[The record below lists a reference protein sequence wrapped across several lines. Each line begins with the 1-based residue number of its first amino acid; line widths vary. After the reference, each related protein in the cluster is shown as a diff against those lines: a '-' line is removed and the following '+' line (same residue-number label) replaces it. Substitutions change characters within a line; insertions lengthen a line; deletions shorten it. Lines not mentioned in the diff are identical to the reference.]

1 MIAYLDS
8 SAIVKLV
15 IRESES
21 SALRRFLRAYAIR
34 VSSELARVE
43 VIRAVRLQDIEIRA
57 RALAVLSR
65 IRLLRI
71 DEDVISAAATMNP
84 AVLRSLDAI
93 HLASAQAFGSELNAI
108 VTYDARMREAAS
120 LIGFSTYAP
129 E

>member
-93 HLASAQAFGSELNAI
+93 HLASVQVFGSELNAI
-108 VTYDARMREAAS
+108 VTYDARMREAAG

>member
-71 DEDVISAAATMNP
+71 DDDVISAAATMNP

-93 HLASAQAFGSELNAI
+93 HLASAQIFGTEL
-108 VTYDARMREAAS
+108 R
-120 LIGFSTYAP
+120 AP
-129 E
+129 IRSIFQTRDGIDRVVPFAMPA